1 MAGSLVLIHIV
12 LGHIVLVRIVV
23 IRIVLVHIVLVHS
36 LIGIVRESSHLLGQ
50 LRGSSRGRG

>member
-1 MAGSLVLIHIV
+1 MAGSLVLVCIV

-36 LIGIVRESSHLLGQ
+36 LIGIVKKSSHFLGQ
-50 LRGSSRGRG
+50 LQGSSRGRG